1 MSIVKDMFLAG
12 ALGGGGGGGG
22 GSDYTLLASKEYE
35 VSTTSTSETTVDTL
49 NVPGSYTKDF
59 IIYVKVRDKAGKR
72 AGYCTGID
80 QFFINNYAANGAT
93 GTISTYGK
101 ITSYVSS
108 SGFNNTGQAY
118 GVYVYSIS
126 SAGDISIRAK
136 YSSSYGTIDG
146 TYVVE
151 VYALKWPNDDSPFA

>member
-1 MSIVKDMFLAG
+1 MS
-12 ALGGGGGGGG
+12 GGG
-22 GSDYTLLASKEYE
+22 GSSYTLLGSEEFE
-35 VSTTSTSETTVDTL
+35 VSTTSTSETDVDTL

-72 AGYCTGID
+72 NGYWTGID
-80 QFFINNYAANGAT
+80 QFFINNYAANGAQSAIT
-93 GTISTYGK
+93 TYGK
-101 ITSYVSS
+101 ITSCVSS
-108 SGFNNTGQAY
+108 YGFFNNTGQAY
-118 GVYVYSIS
+118 GVYGYSIS

-151 VYALKWPNDDSPFA
+151 VYALKWPNDDSPFK